1 MTSTDATGG
10 GVSLLDPYDAVLLV
24 SFGGPEKP
32 ADVLPF
38 LENVTRGR
46 GIPPERLA
54 EVAEHYHHFG
64 GRSPIND
71 QCRSLLAA
79 LRTELDRRGIGVPLF
94 WGNRNW
100 KPYLADTAAELFAAG
115 HRRVLALTTSAYP
128 SYSSCR
134 QYREDLYDA
143 VADRPLTIDRIRHY
157 ATHPGFVTASVN
169 ATLAALDVL
178 GDHAARA
185 RLIFVTHSIPA
196 AMAATAGPEPRTS
209 TGAYV
214 DWHAAV
220 AAEVTRR
227 VERRRG
233 IPYRHELAY
242 CSRSGTPQQPWLEPD
257 IGERLSSLKAAGCSG
272 VVVVPIGFVSDHM
285 EVVFDL
291 DTEAAQR
298 AAELGLGFA
307 RAATAGTHPAFVEAL
322 ADLLCERAAAAR
334 GEVTQ
339 PAVIDGVEP
348 GWYSCQPACCPNL
361 RDSNRPSLC
370 QLTTAASSG
379 NSGRSFAL

>member
-1 MTSTDATGG
+1 MTSTDATGLG
-10 GVSLLDPYDAVLLV
+10 PLDPYDAALLV

-38 LENVTRGR
+38 LQNVTRGR
-46 GIPPERLA
+46 DVPQERLA

-100 KPYLADTAAELFAAG
+100 KPYLADTAEELVAGG
-115 HRRVLALTTSAYP
+115 HRRVLTLTTSAYP

-143 VADRPLTIDRIRHY
+143 VADHPLTIDRIRHY
-157 ATHPGFVTASVN
+157 ATHPGFVTASVD
-169 ATLAALDVL
+169 ATLAALDAL
-178 GDHAARA
+178 GDRAGRA

-196 AMAATAGPEPRTS
+196 AMAATAGPEPRTG

-220 AAEVTRR
+220 AAEVTSR

-233 IPYRHELAY
+233 IPYGHELAY
-242 CSRSGTPQQPWLEPD
+242 CSRSGPAQQPWLEPD
-257 IGERLSSLKAAGCSG
+257 IVDRLTSLKAAGCSG
-272 VVVVPIGFVSDHM
+272 VVVVPIGFVSDHL
-285 EVVFDL
+285 EVIFDL
-291 DTEAAQR
+291 DTEAATR

-322 ADLLCERAAAAR
+322 ADLLCERAAVAR
-334 GEVTQ
+334 GEVTE
-339 PAVIDGVEP
+339 PAVIGSGV
-348 GWYSCQPACCPNL
+348 GVWYACQPTCCPNL
-361 RDSNRPSLC
+361 RDPNRPSLC
-370 QLTTAASSG
+370 QLTTASSG
-379 NSGRSFAL
+379 GNSERSLAL

>member
-1 MTSTDATGG
+1 MTSTAATGVDG
-10 GVSLLDPYDAVLLV
+10 RSLDPYDAVLLV

-32 ADVLPF
+32 DDVMPF
-38 LENVTRGR
+38 LHNVTRGR

-79 LRTELDRRGIGVPLF
+79 LRAELDRRGIGVPLF

-100 KPYLADTAAELFAAG
+100 QPYLADTVEALFAGG

-143 VADRPLTIDRIRHY
+143 VADHPLELDRIRHY
-157 ATHPGFVTASVN
+157 ATHPGFAAASVA
-169 ATLAALDVL
+169 ATLAALDAL
-178 GDHAARA
+178 GKSASAA

-196 AMAATAGPEPRTS
+196 TMAATAGPEPHTS
-209 TGAYV
+209 SGAYV

-220 AAEVTRR
+220 AAGVTRQ
-227 VERRRG
+227 VEARRG
-233 IPYRHELAY
+233 IPYEHELVY
-242 CSRSGTPQQPWLEPD
+242 CSRSGPPHQAWLEPD
-257 IGERLSSLKAAGCSG
+257 IVDRLESLKATGCSG

-291 DTEAAQR
+291 DTEAAR
-298 AAELGLGFA
+298 TAAELGLGFA
-307 RAATAGTHPAFVEAL
+307 RAATAGTHPAFVEGL
-322 ADLLCERAAAAR
+322 ADMLCERAAVAR
-334 GEVTQ
+334 GEQTD
-339 PAVIDGVEP
+339 PAVIDGGEP
-348 GWYSCQPACCPNL
+348 GWYACQPACCPNL
-361 RDSNRPSLC
+361 RDPNRPALC
-370 QLTTAASSG
+370 QLTATASGG

>member
-1 MTSTDATGG
+1 MTSTDATGVG
-10 GVSLLDPYDAVLLV
+10 QLDPYDAVLLV

-38 LENVTRGR
+38 LQNVTHGR
-46 GIPPERLA
+46 GVPPDRLA
-54 EVAEHYHHFG
+54 EVAEHYYHFG

-79 LRTELDRRGIGVPLF
+79 LWTELDRRGIGVPLF

-100 KPYLADTAAELFAAG
+100 NPYLADTAEELVAGG

-157 ATHPGFVTASVN
+157 ATHPGFVTATVD
-169 ATLAALDVL
+169 ATLAALDAL
-178 GDHAARA
+178 GDDAARA

-196 AMAATAGPEPRTS
+196 AMAATAGPEPRTG

-220 AAEVTRR
+220 AVEVTRR

-233 IPYRHELAY
+233 IPYGRELAY
-242 CSRSGTPQQPWLEPD
+242 CSRSGPPQQPWLEPD
-257 IGERLSSLKAAGCSG
+257 IVDRLSSLKAAGCSG

-285 EVVFDL
+285 EVIFDL
-291 DTEAAQR
+291 DTEAARR

-322 ADLLCERAAAAR
+322 ADLLCERAAVAR
-334 GEVTQ
+334 GEVTE
-339 PAVIDGVEP
+339 PAVIDGGEP
-348 GWYSCQPACCPNL
+348 GWYSCQPTCCPNL
-361 RDSNRPSLC
+361 RDPHRPSVC

-379 NSGRSFAL
+379 NSGRSLAL